1 MVQDSSVEL
10 TTEEVVRTLLRTF
23 GLVKRALG
31 PHFARFGISN
41 SQWSVLRTL
50 HRAKSE
56 GKTKLRLRDLG
67 ERLLIRPPS
76 VTRVIENL
84 VKKGLVTEQ
93 TSASDSRA
101 KDIQLSAGGTEL
113 VESILVL
120 NEKKMAEVLGI
131 LEPPQQAGLKD
142 SLDKICTHL
151 ESIVG
156 K

>member
-1 MVQDSSVEL
+1 MVEDSSVEL
-10 TTEEVVRTLLRTF
+10 TTEEVVRTLLRTL

-31 PHFARFGISN
+31 PHFAKFGISN

-56 GKTKLRLRDLG
+56 GKAKLRLRDLSD
-67 ERLLIRPPS
+67 RLLIRPPS

-101 KDIQLSAGGTEL
+101 KDIQLSSAGTEL

-131 LEPPQQAGLKD
+131 LEPSRQAGLKD

-151 ESIVG
+151 ESIIG